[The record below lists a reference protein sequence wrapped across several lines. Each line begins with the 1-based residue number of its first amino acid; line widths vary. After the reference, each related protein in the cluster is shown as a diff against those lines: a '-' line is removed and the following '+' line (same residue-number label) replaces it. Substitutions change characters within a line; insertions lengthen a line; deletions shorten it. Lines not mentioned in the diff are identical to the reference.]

1 MEDENV
7 KFGES
12 GSTDGQNPIESS
24 AASVRGGDGGINDAA
39 GAVNIGRLVR
49 HNHPR
54 CNHSPTN
61 LAALAFASAKEAL
74 SGDASG
80 VRWIYECYLTS
91 TDYTIRGGDGKKEV
105 ATILT
110 ADHTGPLLV
119 SIWSPTLDEF
129 KNIMKQYNPQDGQ
142 LMLRFEQLRFAPMPM
157 SEWNGNFVTPM
168 RVAHTLTPEPKSPMK
183 KKQKTQATTASISL
197 RDGT

>member
-1 MEDENV
+1 MREQLFGFDKAVIAKYETRLLETEYWNIVIQVMQGNLLPPNQIHTSEDMAVKDQIV
-7 KFGES
+7 KFGAS
-12 GSTDGQNPIESS
+12 GSTNGQNSIGSS
-24 AASVRGGDGGINDAA
+24 AASMREGDGGINDAA
-39 GAVNIGRLVR
+39 GALNIGSLVR
-49 HNHPR
+49 LNHSR
-54 CNHSPTN
+54 SNHSPTN

-129 KNIMKQYNPQDGQ
+129 
-142 LMLRFEQLRFAPMPM
+142 
-157 SEWNGNFVTPM
+157 
-168 RVAHTLTPEPKSPMK
+168 
-183 KKQKTQATTASISL
+183 
-197 RDGT
+197 